1 MNVKLKIITDK
12 LITAILANHTMFT
25 QWLHKTSLVYHA
37 LYIILVYHALM
48 TVFIVFQIATNGS
61 NVHMFSFIHN
71 SMSYNVNQ
79 RMALPYMAPLVY
91 LFICLNSITVYHVL
105 WALA

>member
-1 MNVKLKIITDK
+1 
-12 LITAILANHTMFT
+12 
-25 QWLHKTSLVYHA
+25 
-37 LYIILVYHALM
+37 
-48 TVFIVFQIATNGS
+48 
-61 NVHMFSFIHN
+61 
-71 SMSYNVNQ
+71 MSYNVNQ